1 MWDALT
7 SLNYSR
13 KHGAT
18 SKNCTLSLSIRDWD
32 IVTWKQVGHPLVGTL
47 IASASSDSHS
57 RLRWPSDRQ
66 DIAIFQHSALWSSD
80 VTIHIDGKHV
90 LSGGCF
96 ARETGIN
103 GTFPLLISCPF
114 AILSAAKAQISIS
127 KILALNTKPVT
138 ILTLNCA
145 SSTIFANRSR
155 AKLEQM
161 LWEDALLD
169 AQKVIELEPLS
180 HVGYQLKHMA
190 LHGAQRY
197 IEAIEALKVM
207 HAKLASAH
215 NLQTRKLRN
224 KSISPFEVGSVIRKA
239 IILRLDSAPLRLLDT
254 TTGLLCDREAQI
266 SAFKTST
273 EYNGLLLSIMAYPD
287 LPLGRIKDTMAMYFC
302 YVMLS
307 HRWGENEPLLH
318 DIQDKVVYKL
328 KGAGGLT
335 KLQSFCKLVRH
346 LGYHWAWV
354 GTCCIDQSNSVELQ
368 NHSTPPLT
376 VVYLSDVPSS
386 SKSGALAKSAWNTRG
401 WTVPEFLAPKVIRFY
416 QQDWTL
422 YLDDHSPNHKESVE
436 IMLELED
443 ATGIDAHALVA
454 FQPGMRDAREKLRWA
469 SSRVTTVPEDIAYS
483 LFGIFGIQLPILY
496 GENALGRLL
505 QEIIARSGDIT
516 ALDWIGQPSEF
527 NSCLPA
533 DITSYAAPPC
543 ALPYLSEDEI
553 QTALANMSY
562 PRFTNCRLR
571 LPCIIFPVTE
581 VRRRSGATQE
591 TLFTYGVKADGLDDL
606 LITTE
611 EKLIQFSR
619 FRPTRQT
626 FLLVRT
632 WDRRLLELPDF
643 ADDVESLGGWSEPE
657 SLDGSPGEE
666 ELADPEFYSQALRL
680 IARLGQPFGA
690 FLLAQQ
696 RTGEYKRIASDHD
709 IIAQVKDVTSAH
721 SMMDI
726 RTLEIL

>member
-1 MWDALT
+1 
-7 SLNYSR
+7 
-13 KHGAT
+13 
-18 SKNCTLSLSIRDWD
+18 
-32 IVTWKQVGHPLVGTL
+32 
-47 IASASSDSHS
+47 
-57 RLRWPSDRQ
+57 
-66 DIAIFQHSALWSSD
+66 
-80 VTIHIDGKHV
+80 
-90 LSGGCF
+90 
-96 ARETGIN
+96 
-103 GTFPLLISCPF
+103 
-114 AILSAAKAQISIS
+114 
-127 KILALNTKPVT
+127 
-138 ILTLNCA
+138 
-145 SSTIFANRSR
+145 
-155 AKLEQM
+155 LEQM

-215 NLQTRKLRN
+215 NSELRN
-224 KSISPFEVGSVIRKA
+224 KSISPSEVGSVIRKA

-273 EYNGLLLSIMAYPD
+273 EYNGLLSSIMAYPD
-287 LPLGRIKDTMAMYFC
+287 LPLDRIKDTVAMYFR

-354 GTCCIDQSNSVELQ
+354 DTCCIDQSNNVELQ
-368 NHSTPPLT
+368 KSLNSTFVWYRFSALT

-422 YLDDHSPNHKESVE
+422 YLDDHSPNHKESME

-454 FQPGMRDAREKLRWA
+454 FQPGMRDAREKLQWA

-496 GENALGRLL
+496 GENAQNALGRLL

-553 QTALANMSY
+553 QTAVSSLRHTVAMDEASKFYNQLANMSY

-571 LPCIIFPVTE
+571 LPCIIFRME
-581 VRRRSGATQE
+581 S
-591 TLFTYGVKADGLDDL
+591 
-606 LITTE
+606 
-611 EKLIQFSR
+611 
-619 FRPTRQT
+619 RQT
-626 FLLVRT
+626 GLMT
-632 WDRRLLELPDF
+632 CSLP
-643 ADDVESLGGWSEPE
+643 P
-657 SLDGSPGEE
+657 
-666 ELADPEFYSQALRL
+666 
-680 IARLGQPFGA
+680 
-690 FLLAQQ
+690 
-696 RTGEYKRIASDHD
+696 KRS
-709 IIAQVKDVTSAH
+709 
-721 SMMDI
+721 
-726 RTLEIL
+726 